1 MNRLAKVRA
10 TTAAPPPS
18 GSRRVQAGENS
29 RLTPNPWQFDQTV
42 SGSEGARKNLNWLPG
57 LDSNQG
63 FQLQRLTC
71 YPYTT
76 GHCGMGRLRNYL
88 FPAAYSRFVG
98 YQRQGAGS

>member
-1 MNRLAKVRA
+1 M
-10 TTAAPPPS
+10 
-18 GSRRVQAGENS
+18 
-29 RLTPNPWQFDQTV
+29 
-42 SGSEGARKNLNWLPG
+42 KNLNWLPG

-88 FPAAYSRFVG
+88 FAAVYSRFVG
-98 YQRQGAGS
+98 YQRQGAGSRDVDAIISRVEAVKPKSHRTSS